1 MTRSLSKS
9 VQLLCQLQDV
19 SDPGSKAFALG
30 SGPWPLRGFVVRQN
44 GRVFAY
50 VNRCPHAGHPLNL
63 RPDRFLTE
71 GGSLIL
77 CNSHGALFEP
87 ATGDCVDGPCVGRQL
102 QSLPIRVEEGLVLLD
117 CDPEDLARRYG

>member
-1 MTRSLSKS
+1 MSEAAEHRWK
-9 VQLLCQLQDV
+9 LCEMRDLD
-19 SDPGSKAFALG
+19 DPGTRAFAVG
-30 SGPWPLRGFVVRQN
+30 AGPWPLRGFVVRQN

-71 GGSLIL
+71 DGSLIL

-87 ATGDCVDGPCVGRQL
+87 ATGVCVDGPCIGQQL
-102 QSLPIRVEEGLVLLD
+102 QTLPIRVEDGLVLLD
-117 CDPEDLARRYG
+117 GDPDDLARRYG